1 MDPIEALAEPA
12 RRRILDIL
20 ASGEHTAG
28 QIADVVGFE
37 FHISRTAVSKH
48 LRHLRDAHLVDVRAD
63 LQWRWY
69 RVDKAGFDALELMVA
84 DLRLK
89 MLSAVGW
96 DADAHRDH
104 DPLRVAPVYPAVG
117 FKGPGRAPRRGK
129 RGRQTEFTLSAD
141 PDTGLFPVYPIPDR
155 AAFEVGDPSDDDP
168 RDDDPSD
175 DDPHRLEA

>member
-37 FHISRTAVSKH
+37 FRISRTAVSKH
-48 LRHLRDAHLVDVRAD
+48 LRHLRDARLVDVRGD

-69 RVDKAGFDALELMVA
+69 RIDRAGFDALEQQVA
-84 DLRLK
+84 ELRLK

-96 DADAHRDH
+96 DADENCDH
-104 DPLRVAPVYPAVG
+104 DPLRVTPFYPAVA

-129 RGRQTEFTLSAD
+129 RGRQTAFTLSAD
-141 PDTGLFPVYPIPDR
+141 PDTGLYPVYPIPDPG
-155 AAFEVGDPSDDDP
+155 AFADIGPTDGGPP
-168 RDDDPSD
+168 RLD
-175 DDPHRLEA
+175 A